1 MIQKLIFFIILSLFN
16 ISAFADENLDQWYD
30 TDKTYFDLILEG
42 FEVKGYNSSTINLQ
56 EGLIYLVFVT
66 VLQKNTEVYECHEY
80 QTLNT
85 NLQTLDMSV
94 ICRKLVQPYIR
105 GIGT

>member
-1 MIQKLIFFIILSLFN
+1 MGIHLLLHQPDSQW
-16 ISAFADENLDQWYD
+16 LDSK
-30 TDKTYFDLILEG
+30 KTYKDLIEEG
-42 FEVKGYNSSTINLQ
+42 YEVKSYDSTTIKTDN
-56 EGLIYLVFVT
+56 GLTIIMFVT